1 MNLRTTKTDRRYLD
15 DTEKEAFNMSRNPS
29 RQARALGRARAYRGR
44 MAYENNRPIA
54 TTGRSKSGYTGGG
67 YGGDPGN
74 PSVSALR
81 GLETRTEKARQ
92 KSFRPEDP
100 A

>member
-15 DTEKEAFNMSRNPS
+15 DTEKEAFNASRNPS

-44 MAYENNRPIA
+44 MAYERNRPIP
-54 TTGRSKSGYTGGG
+54 TTGGG
-67 YGGDPGN
+67 GGLGGN